1 MLRLN
6 QILTQTKKKMS
17 LAKEINNRLDEILYM
32 REEMKRMEVDLK
44 EGEPL
49 KNITTG
55 ESTDKE
61 GAKRVVEAMIDQI
74 KSDLSSLTNEGQNVR
89 DVFTNKYYINDSM
102 QDREILES
110 AKNN

>member
-1 MLRLN
+1 
-6 QILTQTKKKMS
+6 MS

-32 REEMKRMEVDLK
+32 RKEMERMETDLK

-55 ESTDKE
+55 EKTDKE
-61 GAKRVVEAMIDQI
+61 GAKRVVEGMIDQV
-74 KSDLSSLTNEGQNVR
+74 KEDLMVLTNKGQNVR
-89 DVFTNKYYINDSM
+89 DVFTNKYYINDFM

-110 AKNN
+110 ARNN

>member
-1 MLRLN
+1 
-6 QILTQTKKKMS
+6 MS

-32 REEMKRMEVDLK
+32 RKEMERMETDLK

-55 ESTDKE
+55 EKTDKE
-61 GAKRVVEAMIDQI
+61 GAKRVVEGMIDQA
-74 KSDLSSLTNEGQNVR
+74 KEDLMVLTNKGQNVR
-89 DVFTNKYYINDSM
+89 DVFTNKYYINDFM

-110 AKNN
+110 AQNN

>member
-1 MLRLN
+1 
-6 QILTQTKKKMS
+6 MS

-32 REEMKRMEVDLK
+32 RKEMERMETDLK

-55 ESTDKE
+55 EKTDKE
-61 GAKRVVEAMIDQI
+61 GAKRVVEGMIDQV
-74 KSDLSSLTNEGQNVR
+74 KEDLMVLTNKGQNVR
-89 DVFTNKYYINDSM
+89 DIFTNKYYINDFM

-110 AKNN
+110 ARNN

>member
-1 MLRLN
+1 
-6 QILTQTKKKMS
+6 MS

-32 REEMKRMEVDLK
+32 RKEMERMETDLK

-55 ESTDKE
+55 EKTDKE
-61 GAKRVVEAMIDQI
+61 GAKRVVEGMIDQV
-74 KSDLSSLTNEGQNVR
+74 KEDLMVLTNKGQNVR
-89 DVFTNKYYINDSM
+89 DIFTNKYYINDFM

-110 AKNN
+110 AQNN

>member
-1 MLRLN
+1 
-6 QILTQTKKKMS
+6 MS

-32 REEMKRMEVDLK
+32 RKEMKRMETDLK

-55 ESTDKE
+55 EKTDKE
-61 GAKRVVEAMIDQI
+61 GAKRVVEGMIDQV
-74 KSDLSSLTNEGQNVR
+74 KEDLMVLTNKGQNVR
-89 DVFTNKYYINDSM
+89 DIFTNKYYINDFM

-110 AKNN
+110 AQNN

>member
-1 MLRLN
+1 
-6 QILTQTKKKMS
+6 MS

-32 REEMKRMEVDLK
+32 RKEMERMETDLK

-55 ESTDKE
+55 EKTDKE
-61 GAKRVVEAMIDQI
+61 GAKRVVEGMIDQV
-74 KSDLSSLTNEGQNVR
+74 KEDLMVLTNKGQNVR
-89 DVFTNKYYINDSM
+89 DVFTNKYYINDFM

-110 AKNN
+110 AQNN